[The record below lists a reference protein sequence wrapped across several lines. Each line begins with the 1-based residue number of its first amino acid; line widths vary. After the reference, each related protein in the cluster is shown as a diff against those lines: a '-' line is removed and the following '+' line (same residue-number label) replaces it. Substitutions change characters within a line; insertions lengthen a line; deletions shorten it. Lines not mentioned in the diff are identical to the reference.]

1 MNELAAI
8 TYGLIQGLT
17 EFLPVSSSGHLA
29 LLPHFLKIEDP
40 GVFFDLAMHVG
51 TALSILLYF
60 QKEVRH
66 LIKQALNVL
75 IRPSTYSSEAYVL
88 NMILATITTVI
99 WVFLLKGFAEDYG
112 RDPNIIAINL
122 IVFGLIMIVAD
133 KFFVDLETGMMEK
146 PQLGRASLI
155 GFFQALA
162 IFPGVSRSGSTLT
175 ISRFLGLGREEA
187 TRFSFLLSLP
197 LIFGGFLYKLP
208 NASTESFQLIPCLIG
223 VIISFIT
230 GLVTIHFFLK
240 FIKKIGLMSFGIYRF
255 ILAGVIFSL
264 L

>member
-1 MNELAAI
+1 MNEIAAI

-29 LLPHFLKIEDP
+29 LLPHFLDIKDP

-66 LIKQALNVL
+66 LISQLFSIIGNPKRINEKAFV
-75 IRPSTYSSEAYVL
+75 V
-88 NMILATITTVI
+88 NMGLATITTI
-99 WVFLLKGFAEDYG
+99 LFVFALKGFAKSYG
-112 RDPNIIAINL
+112 RNPTMIGVNL
-122 IVFGLIMIVAD
+122 ILFGALMIFAD
-133 KFFVDLETGMMEK
+133 KFFEDKETGIMN
-146 PQLGRASLI
+146 SLQIKKATAI

-175 ISRFLGLGREEA
+175 ISRFLKLGREEA

-208 NASTESFQLIPCLIG
+208 EASMESFDLTACLIG
-223 VIISFIT
+223 VVVSFVT

-240 FIKKIGLMSFGIYRF
+240 FIKKIGLFAFGIYRF
-255 ILAGVIFSL
+255 ILAIIIFMTL
-264 L
+264 

>member
-66 LIKQALNVL
+66 LLKQVVAVL
-75 IRPSTYSSEAYVL
+75 INPKGYSEEAYAV
-88 NMILATITTVI
+88 NMILATITTII
-99 WVFLLKGFAEDYG
+99 WVFLLKGFAESYG
-112 RDPNIIAINL
+112 RDPKIIAVNL
-122 IVFGLIMIVAD
+122 IVFGLLMIISD
-133 KFFVDLETGMMEK
+133 KFFPDNETGYMEK

-175 ISRFLGLGREEA
+175 ISRFLGLGREES

-208 NASTESFQLIPCLIG
+208 QASGESFQMIPCLIG
-223 VIISFIT
+223 VGVSFFT

-240 FIKKIGLMSFGIYRF
+240 FIKRIGLLSFGIYRF
-255 ILAGVIFSL
+255 LLAAVIFSL

>member
-66 LIKQALNVL
+66 LLTQV
-75 IRPSTYSSEAYVL
+75 IRVAKKPARYRDESYAV
-88 NMILATITTVI
+88 NMILATLTTVF
-99 WVFLLKGFAEDYG
+99 WVFILKGFAESYG
-112 RDPNIIAINL
+112 RNPQVIAVNL
-122 IVFGLIMIVAD
+122 IVFGVLMIIAD
-133 KFFVDLETGMMEK
+133 KFFVDNETGLMEK
-146 PQLGRASLI
+146 PQLGRASLV
-155 GFFQALA
+155 GLFQALA

-197 LIFGGFLYKLP
+197 LIFGGFLYKLKD
-208 NASTESFQLIPCLIG
+208 AMGESFELVPCIIG
-223 VIISFIT
+223 VVVSFLT

-240 FIKKIGLMSFGIYRF
+240 FIKKIGLLSFGIYRF
-255 ILAGVIFSL
+255 ILAIVIFSL

>member
-40 GVFFDLAMHVG
+40 GVFFDLSMHVG

-75 IRPSTYSSEAYVL
+75 IKPKEFSNEAYVI
-88 NMILATITTVI
+88 NMILATITTVF
-99 WVFLLKGFAEDYG
+99 WVFLLKGFAENYG
-112 RDPNIIAINL
+112 RDPKIIVINL
-122 IVFGLIMIVAD
+122 VVFGLLMIIAD
-133 KFFVDLETGMMEK
+133 KFFVDNETGMMDK
-146 PQLGRASLI
+146 PQFGKASLV

-208 NASTESFQLIPCLIG
+208 EASGENFQLIPCFIG
-223 VIISFIT
+223 VFVSFIT

-240 FIKKIGLMSFGIYRF
+240 FIKRIGLLSFGIYRF